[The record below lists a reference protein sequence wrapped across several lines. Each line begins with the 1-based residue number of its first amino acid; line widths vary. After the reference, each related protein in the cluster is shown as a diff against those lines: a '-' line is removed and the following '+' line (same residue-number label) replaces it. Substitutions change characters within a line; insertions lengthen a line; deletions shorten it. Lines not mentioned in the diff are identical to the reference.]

1 MIIRRAGPADAKAIA
16 RVHVQAW
23 RESYPD
29 LLPSSEIDARP
40 LETRAAQ
47 WRNTL
52 IELDRPTFVAGADG
66 AVAGFVSGGTVMWSG
81 LSTEGEVSA
90 LYLIDAIKRRGLGR
104 ALFNAMLGELAARGI
119 RSAGLRVLTAN
130 APARRFYEAM
140 GGRLGESHLDRGG
153 KAVFDEVAYIW
164 DDLIAFEAPCVDPAA
179 RLREERR

>member
-1 MIIRRAGPADAKAIA
+1 MIVRRAGPADVEAIA
-16 RVHVQAW
+16 QVHVQAW

-29 LLPSSEIDARP
+29 LLPWSEIDARP

-52 IELDRPTFVAGADG
+52 IQLDRPTFVADEDG

-81 LSTEGEVSA
+81 LSTDGEVSA
-90 LYLIDAIKRRGLGR
+90 LYLLDAIKRRGFGR
-104 ALFNAMLGELAARGI
+104 ALFGAMLGELAARGI

-140 GGRLGESHLDRGG
+140 GGRLGESRLDRRGEF
-153 KAVFDEVAYIW
+153 VFDEVAYIW
-164 DDLIAFEAPCVDPAA
+164 EDLTAFEAPCVDPAP